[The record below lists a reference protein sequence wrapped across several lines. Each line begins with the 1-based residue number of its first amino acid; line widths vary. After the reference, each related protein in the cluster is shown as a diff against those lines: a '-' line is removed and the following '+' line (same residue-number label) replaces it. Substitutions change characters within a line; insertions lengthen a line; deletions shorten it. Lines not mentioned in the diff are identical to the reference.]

1 MNNYIKYIVIPI
13 LVVLALSQ
21 VCQAGDWLEIHGAS
35 KHRQYGYWEEV
46 TTPEYRADGVGLQPA
61 RVAHTEYIKRPYN
74 ETNLGVG
81 LMHGLDEH
89 IEVGFGYYENSYNRN
104 SFYTGL
110 DYHTSDRRPIRAGV
124 SAGIVSGYAGYQ
136 APVIILPNI
145 TMRVCDSARIKVGYL
160 PGDTGLVTFTMGVR
174 F

>member
-1 MNNYIKYIVIPI
+1 MDNYIKYIVIPI
-13 LVVLALSQ
+13 LVVLALTQ
-21 VCQAGDWLEIHGAS
+21 VCQADDWMEIHIGSNHAGE
-35 KHRQYGYWEEV
+35 GY
-46 TTPEYRADGVGLQPA
+46 TNQDGNFQ
-61 RVAHTEYIKRPYN
+61 PYN

-160 PGDTGLVTFTMGVR
+160 PGDTGLVTFNMGVR